1 MSYAHDIDLGHDGGV
16 DRPAAALPE
25 IVIYTFFPYRLL
37 VPSTSF
43 GLARALAA
51 HTRVWYVSRPYTYKD
66 AMYDP
71 RGVRSWTGA
80 RVRVVEGFDGNLM
93 EVDLPPTAP
102 INSLPEGSL
111 YDRIAAMTD
120 ARQSRALRRALL
132 AHGVG
137 DYLWVNVYAPTQMLD
152 VELHRPPLG
161 RIYYSVDAI
170 AEARWTGRHGKASE
184 ARQMAVAD
192 MGLGTSTQLAEDLR
206 TLPVICRGAAPSSPA
221 ERPPVHVLPNAAA
234 AESFLDVTEL
244 DVPDDL
250 AALPAGPRIGYIGNL
265 DGGRVDFGLIERVA
279 LARPDAQVVLIG
291 PWNGSAEWRERLD
304 AHANVHFFGPRPQP
318 ECPPYLANFDCG
330 LIPFKLSPL
339 TYAIYPL
346 KINEYLAIGVSV
358 LATDF
363 SPDILEFAD
372 VAYVVPAERW
382 TEVLDEA
389 LEDNGTEAVAR
400 RRERARR
407 GTWKARAQSFFELT
421 APLYAQTHTI
431 EA

>member
-1 MSYAHDIDLGHDGGV
+1 MSQVDETPTAGPPPPSSGG
-16 DRPAAALPE
+16 ALPE

-43 GLARALAA
+43 GLARALAG
-51 HTRVWYVSRPYTYKD
+51 HTRVWYISRPYTYKD
-66 AMYDP
+66 AVYDP
-71 RGVRSWTGA
+71 RGVRAWTGA
-80 RVRVVEGFDGNLM
+80 RVTTVEGFAGRLM

-102 INSLPEGSL
+102 INSLPEGPL
-111 YDRIAAMTD
+111 YDRLAAITD
-120 ARQSRALRRALL
+120 ARQSRALRKVLR

-137 DYLWVNVYAPTQMLD
+137 DYLWVNLYAPTQMLRVD
-152 VELHRPPLG
+152 LHRPPLG

-170 AEARWTGRHGKASE
+170 AEARWTGRHGKPSE

-192 MGLGTSTQLAEDLR
+192 IGLGTSSQLAEDLR
-206 TLPVICRGAAPSSPA
+206 NLPRIVRSDVADHTTQ
-221 ERPPVHVLPNAAA
+221 RPPVHVLPNAAA

-244 DVPDDL
+244 DVPADL
-250 AALPAGPRIGYIGNL
+250 AALPPGPRIGYIGNL
-265 DGGRVDFGLIERVA
+265 DAGRVDFALIERVA

-291 PWNGSAEWRERLD
+291 PWNGPAEWRERLD
-304 AHANVHFFGPRPQP
+304 AHANIHFFGPRPQP

-330 LIPFKLSPL
+330 LIPFRLTRL

-363 SPDILEFAD
+363 SPDIKSFAD
-372 VAYVVPAERW
+372 VAYVEPAERW

-389 LEDNGTEAVAR
+389 IADNSPAAVER
-400 RRERARR
+400 RRARARLGTWTERAER
-407 GTWKARAQSFFELT
+407 FLELT
-421 APLYAQTHTI
+421 APLYATNPAV